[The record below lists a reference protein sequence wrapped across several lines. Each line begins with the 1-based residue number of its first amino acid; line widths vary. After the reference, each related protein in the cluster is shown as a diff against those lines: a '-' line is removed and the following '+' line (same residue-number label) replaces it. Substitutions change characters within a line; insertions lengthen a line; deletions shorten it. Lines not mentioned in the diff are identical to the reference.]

1 MTKTD
6 ARTRTMLPVIS
17 ALVRVYVAIAV
28 ATVVALAI
36 LSVVAPGQAP
46 RDAWVHAIIV
56 VVFAAVLPLRLRS
69 AQRGSVAALRAVGII
84 AAVLFLANVIE
95 AMVPNFAPGWMRVEM
110 IVIALVMLGI
120 IGAVVRER
128 V

>member
-1 MTKTD
+1 MSP
-6 ARTRTMLPVIS
+6 LIS
-17 ALVRVYVAIAV
+17 TLVRVYVVIAV
-28 ATVVALAI
+28 VTVVALAI
-36 LSVVAPGQAP
+36 LSAVAPDQAP

-69 AQRGSVAALRAVGII
+69 AKRGSVMAVRAVGII

-95 AMVPNFAPGWMRVEM
+95 ALLPNFAPGWMRVEM

-120 IGAVVRER
+120 VGSVVRER

>member
-1 MTKTD
+1 MT
-6 ARTRTMLPVIS
+6 TRDIRNQTMLPIIGT
-17 ALVRVYVAIAV
+17 LVRAYVVIAV
-28 ATVVALAI
+28 LTVVALAI
-36 LSVVAPGQAP
+36 LSAVAPDQAP
-46 RDAWVHAIIV
+46 RDAWVHAVVV
-56 VVFAAVLPLRLRS
+56 VVFAALLPLRLRS

-95 AMVPNFAPGWMRVEM
+95 AMIPDFAPGWMRIEM

-120 IGAVVRER
+120 IGSVVRER